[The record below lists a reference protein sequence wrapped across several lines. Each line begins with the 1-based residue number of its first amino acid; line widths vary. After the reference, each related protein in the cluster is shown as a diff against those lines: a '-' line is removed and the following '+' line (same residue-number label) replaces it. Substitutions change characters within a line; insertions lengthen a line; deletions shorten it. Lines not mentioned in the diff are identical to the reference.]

1 MIWSA
6 PLQIGLCCYCM
17 WGQIGIAS
25 MAGVAVVI
33 LAIPINTIIAKI
45 TRKLQLA
52 QMKYKDKRIK
62 LMNEI
67 LSGMKVIKLYGWE
80 PSFSDQTQE
89 IRNKEMKVL
98 KKSAGLNAIT
108 MFIWT
113 SVPFLMAVASFTV
126 YVLIKGGQV
135 LTADRYFLLH
145 TCLYIYVYIS
155 FGYKHL
161 SSISSS

>member
-1 MIWSA
+1 MVWSS
-6 PLQIGLCCYCM
+6 PLQIALSVYWLHKQLGNAIFAGL
-17 WGQIGIAS
+17 
-25 MAGVAVVI
+25 AVII
-33 LAIPINTIIAKI
+33 LAIPLNFVITIKM
-45 TRKLQLA
+45 RGYQME
-52 QMKYKDKRIK
+52 QMKNKDKRIK

-80 PSFSDQTQE
+80 PSFSDQTQD

-135 LTADRYFLLH
+135 LTADR
-145 TCLYIYVYIS
+145 
-155 FGYKHL
+155 
-161 SSISSS
+161 